1 MLNHPMNKDPFI
13 YIEDNV
19 LDNDFCKHVINKFEN
34 DSRPA
39 WGTTFGGVELQIK
52 KSKDLHI
59 SNESDWKEEDNVIGE
74 VVGAKINEY
83 NAHLNKSIPLTSRT
97 TNELL
102 PISFVQF
109 HHGEQC
115 TDSGYQIQK
124 TEPGDGYVWHND
136 FAVQQP
142 FGIRV
147 LTFIFYLNT
156 VDEGWTQFYNGF
168 QVEPK
173 EGRLLIFPSTFTYI
187 HQGYPPK
194 QDKYIVTGWIHES
207 MEKIYN

>member
-1 MLNHPMNKDPFI
+1 MI
-13 YIEDNV
+13 
-19 LDNDFCKHVINKFEN
+19 
-34 DSRPA
+34 
-39 WGTTFGGVELQIK
+39 Q
-52 KSKDLHI
+52 DLHGVLLLVVLNYKLKKVKNLHI
-59 SNESDWKEEDNVIGE
+59 TNESDWKEEDNVIGE

-156 VDEGWTQFYNGF
+156 VDEGWTQFYNGN
-168 QVEPK
+168 QISPK
-173 EGRLLIFPSTFTYI
+173 AGRLDFSQLLGLTYI
-187 HQGYPPK
+187 KAIHQNK
-194 QDKYIVTGWIHES
+194 LNI
-207 MEKIYN
+207 